1 MKLVRFSYN
10 GRTHKGVLNGRKIT
24 VSDSPKKLDLDKVN
38 LLAPVKPSKI
48 VLVGLNYRDHAE
60 ELNMKVP
67 VEPVIFLKPSSAVIG
82 SGEKIIY
89 PSTSNRV
96 DYEAELGI
104 VIKNKSRNIKEEEV
118 FSCIA
123 GYVCFNDV
131 TARDLQKKDI
141 QWTRAKS
148 FDTFAPLG
156 PWIETEL
163 NPENLNIRSYLNG
176 ELKQNSNTSEFIFK
190 IPKLIT
196 FISCIM
202 TLFPGDIIATGTP
215 PNVGS
220 MKKGDEIIVEIEG
233 IGQLKNYVV

>member
-24 VSDSPKKLDLDKVN
+24 ASDSPKKLDLDKVN